1 MRREPWRKA
10 GHCNRC
16 NNGLSHNYNYRK
28 PTGVILQRDRMFW
41 DDEIAPGEKTKI
53 HRILRAREV
62 EATRREVQEE
72 T

>member
-1 MRREPWRKA
+1 MRRQPWIKA

-16 NNGLSHNYNYRK
+16 VNGLGHNYNYRRA
-28 PTGVILQRDRMFW
+28 PGVILQRNRMYW

-62 EATRREVQEE
+62 EATRKEIQEE
-72 T
+72 S